1 MPVEKVSAKIGL
13 PFGLGEISGDW
24 APDTRERDAAWE
36 MYIELITRIGVV
48 DLAPTEGL
56 VREALTS
63 LYSLFATTRDI
74 LRRYGPGIARPG
86 EGSTVSFGHLAVSVL
101 NHALRPMLATWHP
114 LLEDHECRRPEQV
127 SRLEWERSWA
137 RHAEIRDALDEVGR
151 TLLAYAGL
159 LGKVCEAKDLLK
171 LTIRPTAP

>member
-1 MPVEKVSAKIGL
+1 MEKVSAKIGL

-24 APDTRERDAAWE
+24 APDSSERDAAWE

-56 VREALTS
+56 VREALSS

-74 LRRYGPGIARPG
+74 LRRYGPGIARPAQ
-86 EGSTVSFGHLAVSVL
+86 GSTVSFGHLAVSVL

-114 LLEDHECRRPEQV
+114 LLEDYEHGRPQQV
-127 SRLEWERSWA
+127 SRLEWERAWD
-137 RHAEIRDALDEVGR
+137 RHDEIRAALADVGR
-151 TLLAYAGL
+151 TLTAYAGL
-159 LGKVCEAKDLLK
+159 LGEVCDAKDLLAF
-171 LTIRPTAP
+171 TNRPTTI